1 MPVPKT
7 VEKTERKTL
16 REVTKERIRDAILDG
31 TLTPGERL
39 NDEQLMEWLGVS
51 RTPLREALNEL
62 ALVGLVEMA
71 AQKYTRVA
79 VANEDHV
86 VYYLQTLGALVG
98 GVVRVTVPT
107 LDDAGQQELVGA
119 VESVLEAAR
128 NEDAADF
135 NVVSWNLVRVI
146 LGLCENPVL
155 VRATSGTLDSVLYLV
170 THSSASASLDWGVIT
185 RRYGVLATAIAEK
198 DAVKAE
204 LAIEL
209 LFRLPGGA
217 TD

>member
-7 VEKTERKTL
+7 AEKPERKTL
-16 REVTKERIRDAILDG
+16 REVAKERIRDAILDG

-39 NDEQLMEWLGVS
+39 NDDQLMEWLGVS

-62 ALVGLVEMA
+62 ALVGLVETA

-86 VYYLQTLGALVG
+86 VYYLQTLGALIG

-107 LDDAGQQELVGA
+107 LGATGQKRLAAEIEA
-119 VESVLEAAR
+119 VLKATRA
-128 NEDAADF
+128 EDATEF
-135 NVVSWNLVRVI
+135 NVVSWNLVRVV
-146 LGLCENPVL
+146 LDLCENPVL
-155 VRATSGTLDSVLYLV
+155 VRATADTLDSVLYRA
-170 THSSASASLDWGVIT
+170 THSSASSSLDWDMIT
-185 RRYGVLATAIAEK
+185 RRYEALAEAIAEK
-198 DAVKAE
+198 DAIKAE

-209 LFRLPGGA
+209 LFRLPDGDA
-217 TD
+217 D